1 MGCHDSKNRIQVCK
15 NTVGKK
21 ILTDFAESKQY
32 KYNRTVMR
40 KRGHMRKTE
49 AMINEIEKVIIG
61 KREVIEQVLMTI
73 LAKGHVL
80 LEDIPGVGKTT
91 LALSFAKVMG
101 VDYHRIQFTPDVTPS
116 DVVGFSLYDRQSG
129 EFQYKPGAVMCN
141 LLLADEINR
150 TSSKTQAALLEVM
163 EEGNATVDG
172 KTYEIPKPFTV
183 IATQNPFGSAGTQ
196 MLPQSQMDRFMVK
209 LSMGYPDFE
218 SQINILR
225 DRQTE
230 QPLDLLQMISSREE
244 VQQLQQ
250 EVKEVEVAD
259 DILRYITLLV
269 EATRQNDKIQ
279 LGVSPRGALALN
291 NMAKASA
298 YINGRDY
305 VIPDDVLRV
314 FAKVCAHRVILHP
327 RAKVAG
333 IQAEEIMEQIT
344 HQVSIPEITTTF
356 GPAMVYVASDHAGV
370 DVTTDNGEAA
380 FKALADLKPNL
391 VKTYT
396 KSSDLINMFTS
407 GEVAA
412 AVVGDFG
419 VPTIVAANPTLV
431 YVTPDGAYANF
442 NTINVT
448 KNCANKELAYEYI
461 NYRISEE
468 LQTKTGKALN
478 EAPTNMD
485 VTFTEEES
493 KDMTY
498 GDKAAKVKVVD
509 YAFVNPILNN
519 WIDQW
524 NRTINN

>member
-1 MGCHDSKNRIQVCK
+1 MAD
-15 NTVGKK
+15 K
-21 ILTDFAESKQY
+21 IREL
-32 KYNRTVMR
+32 RT
-40 KRGHMRKTE
+40 E
-49 AMINEIEKVIIG
+49 
-61 KREVIEQVLMTI
+61 
-73 LAKGHVL
+73 LAKIIKGKSEITDKIIMAVLAEGHVL
-80 LEDIPGVGKTT
+80 LEDVPGVGKTT
-91 LALSFAKVMG
+91 TALALSRLMG
-101 VDYHRIQFTPDVTPS
+101 MEFQRIQFTPDVVPS
-116 DVVGFSLYDRQSG
+116 DVTGFTMYDKESNSFIYR
-129 EFQYKPGAVMCN
+129 PGSVMCN

-344 HQVSIPEITTTF
+344 HQVSIPEI
-356 GPAMVYVASDHAGV
+356 
-370 DVTTDNGEAA
+370 
-380 FKALADLKPNL
+380 
-391 VKTYT
+391 
-396 KSSDLINMFTS
+396 
-407 GEVAA
+407 
-412 AVVGDFG
+412 
-419 VPTIVAANPTLV
+419 
-431 YVTPDGAYANF
+431 
-442 NTINVT
+442 
-448 KNCANKELAYEYI
+448 
-461 NYRISEE
+461 R
-468 LQTKTGKALN
+468 
-478 EAPTNMD
+478 
-485 VTFTEEES
+485 
-493 KDMTY
+493 
-498 GDKAAKVKVVD
+498 
-509 YAFVNPILNN
+509 
-519 WIDQW
+519 
-524 NRTINN
+524 